1 MQTLPAVS
9 ALAEPTRVESALVE
23 SASVE
28 PTPVENIYS
37 PPQRH
42 LLLIAS
48 IVVLAALILYG
59 LLQYLTALLGAGIL
73 YVVLRPW
80 FTALV
85 HRRGW
90 NRTLVTVL
98 LVVLALVVI
107 IVPFYMLTTLLIS
120 RLADF
125 ARNTDQIL
133 AVVHRLEDLTKFK
146 ITDPQNTRQL
156 LQQGATR
163 VSGWLPSLAGGL
175 IQFIAIVGLMLFTL
189 YFMFAQEE
197 AFLRGL
203 QRYLPFREKTQDE
216 LSDSLKNNVNANVL
230 GQGLLTIIQGA
241 LTGLTLWIFGVPDPF
256 FWGLVAVFMAF
267 IPVLGTPLV
276 WGPAALYQFAQ
287 GHPGLGTGILIVGVV
302 IIINVDNV
310 LRIYLGKKMG
320 DIHPWVTLVG
330 VVGGVE
336 VFGIVGLA
344 IGPLLLSY
352 FIVLMRV
359 FEREN
364 RVVAKHTPTLAPSAE
379 KLTEGVGA
387 KSPEPSGAAAH

>member
-1 MQTLPAVS
+1 MQPTSLTP
-9 ALAEPTRVESALVE
+9 EPE
-23 SASVE
+23 
-28 PTPVENIYS
+28 ENIFS

-42 LLLIAS
+42 LLLICS
-48 IVVLAALILYG
+48 LLVLAALILFG
-59 LLQYLTALLGAGIL
+59 LLQYLTSFLGAGIL
-73 YVVLRPW
+73 YVVLRPI

-98 LVVLALVVI
+98 LILLSLVVL
-107 IVPFYMLTTLLIS
+107 IVPFYMLTTLLIG
-120 RLADF
+120 RLANLS
-125 ARNTDQIL
+125 RNTDQIL

-163 VSGWLPSLAGGL
+163 VSGWLPSLASGL

-189 YFMFAQEE
+189 YFMFSQQE

-203 QRYLPFREKTQDE
+203 HRYLPFREKTQEE
-216 LSDSLKNNVNANVL
+216 LSESLKNNVNANVL

-241 LTGLTLWIFGVPDPF
+241 LTGLTLWIFQVPDPL
-256 FWGLVAVFMAF
+256 FWGLVAVFVAF

-287 GHPGLGTGILIVGVV
+287 GHPGLGAGILIVGVV
-302 IIINVDNV
+302 VIINVDNV

-320 DIHPWVTLVG
+320 DIHPWITLVG
-330 VVGGVE
+330 IIGGVE

-364 RVVAKHTPTLAPSAE
+364 RVLAKHVPTTTPSVE

-387 KSPEPSGAAAH
+387 RS